1 MSLPLPTLS
10 KRNAAI
16 AARFGARAESYERHA
31 DLQRLVADRLALL
44 LPAFPAPRILELGC
58 GTGIFTNR
66 LLARYPAGT
75 FRVTDL
81 SPAMVRQCRRNIASP
96 SAGRLSF
103 AVMDAARPE
112 IGRFDLIAMSM
123 TLHWLADPAAC
134 LERLRTM
141 LAPDGVLVFATLGG
155 ESFAEWRDVLAA
167 ETLQS
172 GLVPM
177 PELPGIV
184 DEDRLVV
191 DENALA
197 FLRRLQ
203 AIGGL
208 TPRDG
213 YVPLSPGEL
222 RRTIRAAD
230 ARNAKVTWHIVYGRL
245 TGLMT

>member
-1 MSLPLPTLS
+1 MSLPLPMLS

-16 AARFGARAESYERHA
+16 AASFGARADSYERHA

-81 SPAMVRQCRRNIASP
+81 SPAMVRQCRRNIARP

-103 AVMDAARPE
+103 AVMDAACPE

-134 LERLRTM
+134 LERLRAM

-167 ETLQS
+167 ETLRS

-203 AIGGL
+203 VIGGH

-222 RRTIRAAD
+222 RRAIRAAD

-245 TGLMT
+245 AGLTT